1 MVSIAPFLLCARL
14 GALSKTLPLVDGGD
28 ATSEERWLMRGMM
41 GLGQAPLGAPLGAPL
56 NATST
61 LGVGRTSATRG
72 WFLRDRSRIPGTSRS
87 VPA

>member
-1 MVSIAPFLLCARL
+1 MVSIAPFLLCARQ

-41 GLGQAPLGAPLGAPL
+41 GLGQAPLGAPL